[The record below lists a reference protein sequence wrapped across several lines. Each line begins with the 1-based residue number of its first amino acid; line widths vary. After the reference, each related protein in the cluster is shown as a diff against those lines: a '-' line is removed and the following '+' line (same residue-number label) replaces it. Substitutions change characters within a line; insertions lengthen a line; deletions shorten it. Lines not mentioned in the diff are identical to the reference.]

1 MKKLHNYGTFNNDLY
16 EVKIMDEKDI
26 SKIIEIRYVGA
37 NELLI
42 LRKRWD
48 EFINKKQEVLT
59 DEQKQQLQWQ
69 KQVAR
74 MKKQS
79 EDAIKWMKE
88 FNSWSL
94 EKRYE
99 YWQKAY
105 DDRKKANIK
114 VSKEFKKDLQEMKKR
129 VELEKNIRKI
139 KTHVFAIE
147 KWNQM
152 TTEQINSEVQSTIKE
167 AEYKLD
173 CEKKNIEYHPIQ
185 HV

>member
-1 MKKLHNYGTFNNDLY
+1 MKKLHNYGTFGCINQ
-16 EVKIMDEKDI
+16 I
-26 SKIIEIRYVGA
+26 SHTDKNGKVTTKNVSALKFLEHR
-37 NELLI
+37 N
-42 LRKRWD
+42 RKTL
-48 EFINKKQEVLT
+48 VLT
-59 DEQKQQLQWQ
+59 EEQKQQLKCQI
-69 KQVAR
+69 QVAR
-74 MKKQS
+74 MKKQC

-88 FNSWSL
+88 FNSWPL

-114 VSKEFKKDLQEMKKR
+114 VSKKDEQDLQEMKKR
-129 VELEKNIRKI
+129 VELEKKMRKI

-147 KWNQM
+147 KWNQA

-173 CEKKNIEYHPIQ
+173 CEKKQIEYHPIQ